1 MITELL
7 LAAGALYLLNR
18 TQSGANGI
26 GAIKSKRRIW
36 NEVQDAQRAGIDLT
50 DKTAWEKHAP
60 LLRRMANG
68 KIKED
73 GTTPMEQRYFNQLSR
88 AYKSIAGTNLP
99 YKESIVRNEND
110 DVILIYRDYDM
121 DNLPTK
127 AAQYIIDYA
136 ESNKS
141 NPEENAYMM
150 TIAYIALGKLK
161 FIWKGDKNHR
171 GIEQMVFGQS
181 APSERKQRIS
191 YLASKEKGGVTIDA
205 WAHQLWEHLETGDT
219 EQYTNGVIDAIINC
233 ESVGWAKEFCKTEYL
248 KAHQVE
254 NPLLY
259 QDVPF

>member
-7 LAAGALYLLNR
+7 IAAGALYLLNR
-18 TQSGANGI
+18 KQSGASGI

-36 NEVQDAQRAGIDLT
+36 NEVEDAQRAGIDLT
-50 DKTAWEKHAP
+50 DKSAWQKHAP

-88 AYKSIAGTNLP
+88 AYKSIAGTTLP

-121 DNLPTK
+121 ANLPAK
-127 AAQYIIDYA
+127 AAQYIIDNA
-136 ESNKS
+136 ESNKLY
-141 NPEENAYMM
+141 PEVNAYWL

-161 FIWKGDKNHR
+161 FIWKGDKIHR

-219 EQYTNGVIDAIINC
+219 EQYTDGAIDAIRDC
-233 ESVGWAKEFCKTEYL
+233 QSVGMAKEMCKQEYL

-254 NPLLY
+254 EPLLY